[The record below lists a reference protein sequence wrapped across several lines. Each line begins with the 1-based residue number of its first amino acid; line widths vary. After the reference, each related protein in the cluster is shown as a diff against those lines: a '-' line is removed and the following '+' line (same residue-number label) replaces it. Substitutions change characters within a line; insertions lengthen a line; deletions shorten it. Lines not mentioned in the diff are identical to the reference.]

1 MVPTADHKCNVL
13 RVEREG
19 SHPPPKGTCD
29 LMDVVNDE
37 VKVILSQGTCTSNN
51 RDIHFNLL
59 IVN

>member
-1 MVPTADHKCNVL
+1 MKVL
-13 RVEREG
+13 T
-19 SHPPPKGTCD
+19 PQKGTCD

-51 RDIHFNLL
+51 RDVHFNLL